1 MDKNLA
7 LLKRTPKGMFFSN
20 RISFN
25 LIHAIG
31 IFHWL
36 GFFVLGLSQS
46 TALTLTLA
54 PFSWVSW
61 IFALIFLVLLLKT
74 IVSDIL
80 LAWNFNKEIG
90 LEIIIIMSM
99 WLSLL
104 CKEKWSGKKLGSMIA
119 SAATRRKNS
128 SLIWVVFG

>member
-1 MDKNLA
+1 MDKDLA
-7 LLKRTPKGMFFSN
+7 LLKRTPKGKFFFSN

-61 IFALIFLVLLLKT
+61 IFALIFLFLLLRT
-74 IVSDIL
+74 IISDIL
-80 LAWNFNKEIG
+80 LAWNFNKEIR
-90 LEIIIIMSM
+90 LEIIIIMCM
-99 WLSLL
+99 WLSLR
-104 CKEKWSGKKLGSMIA
+104 CKEKWSGKKPGSMIT
-119 SAATRRKNS
+119 SANTNGKIS
-128 SLIWVVFG
+128 ILI

>member
-80 LAWNFNKEIG
+80 LA
-90 LEIIIIMSM
+90 
-99 WLSLL
+99 
-104 CKEKWSGKKLGSMIA
+104 
-119 SAATRRKNS
+119 
-128 SLIWVVFG
+128 

>member
-7 LLKRTPKGMFFSN
+7 LLKRTPKGIFFSN

-61 IFALIFLVLLLKT
+61 ILALIFLFLLLRT
-74 IVSDIL
+74 IISDIL

-90 LEIIIIMSM
+90 LEIIIIMCM

-104 CKEKWSGKKLGSMIA
+104 CKEKWSGKKPGSMIT
-119 SAATRRKNS
+119 SANTNGKISR
-128 SLIWVVFG
+128 LI